1 MTSADNSRDELDD
14 APRHRLVLIRH
25 AKAEAM
31 ASADTERALTGDGAR
46 DAAALGRWLA
56 ARGIVPDQVVASPAR
71 RAVETWEQ
79 AARALDAATEPALD
93 GRIYANTVDDLMSVI
108 QSAPEPAHTLAV
120 VGHNPTMSRLALLLD
135 DALGDATAR
144 ADLMLGLPTASVAV
158 FELDR
163 AWADLQAN
171 SATLVAFNAPR
182 G

>member
-1 MTSADNSRDELDD
+1 MTSADPSNPL
-14 APRHRLVLIRH
+14 HRLVLVRH

-31 ASADTERALTGDGAR
+31 ASADAERALTGDGSR

-56 ARGIVPDQVVASPAR
+56 ARDVLPDEVVVSPAR

-79 AARALDAATEPALD
+79 AARALAASPEPRAD

-108 QSAPEPAHTLAV
+108 QSASESVGTLVV

-135 DALGDATAR
+135 DALGDTTAR
-144 ADLMLGLPTASVAV
+144 ADLMLGLPTCAAAV

-163 AWADLQAN
+163 GWADLQAN
-171 SATLVAFNAPR
+171 AATLVAFSAPR
-182 G
+182 A